1 MGSGSRENRA
11 LQTLDVFQNGTGP
24 ENAARLE
31 GSKPPSVEDAKD
43 AGMVRSTPG
52 RRSLEPAFGQ
62 PRAVA
67 ASEPSS
73 EASAAADALVA
84 SALAVVL
91 AAKADTGGAG
101 ICEHGTLDVGVGVCF
116 LMLTRRTITSH
127 RASIE
132 ATTARPCEEL
142 ANLRGPHSSF
152 IICLGRFTFSTQPD
166 SENHASRSTKREP
179 ARSCTAGWPAHMS
192 DRTRLTWTPHGR
204 AFAHAS
210 AGQ

>member
-1 MGSGSRENRA
+1 MYAFVFDMAYGCPTQLLRYANHSTGSRR
-11 LQTLDVFQNGTGP
+11 
-24 ENAARLE
+24 R
-31 GSKPPSVEDAKD
+31 GSFS
-43 AGMVRSTPG
+43 
-52 RRSLEPAFGQ
+52 
-62 PRAVA
+62 
-67 ASEPSS
+67 
-73 EASAAADALVA
+73 
-84 SALAVVL
+84 
-91 AAKADTGGAG
+91 
-101 ICEHGTLDVGVGVCF
+101 LDVGVGVCF

-142 ANLRGPHSSF
+142 ANLRGPHSSY

-166 SENHASRSTKREP
+166 SEHHASRSIKREP
-179 ARSCTAGWPAHMS
+179 ARSCTAGRPAHMS